1 MKDSDPSYRDG
12 SHEWRTAIHHIEMD
26 RIKTIVWMI
35 QHAKL
40 DRDDSPKIELIIEH
54 KPASVDYELVVLR
67 EYEKSLLSVPVS
79 LSASASGLR

>member
-1 MKDSDPSYRDG
+1 
-12 SHEWRTAIHHIEMD
+12 
-26 RIKTIVWMI
+26 MI

-54 KPASVDYELVVLR
+54 KPASVDYELVVLLR

>member
-1 MKDSDPSYRDG
+1 
-12 SHEWRTAIHHIEMD
+12 
-26 RIKTIVWMI
+26 MI